1 MRNIFRSGRVRA
13 FAARAAIATGAAL
26 VASAAL
32 ANNVI
37 VLNSAEATLSL
48 IDENTHQVVGTVPTG
63 KEPHHLM
70 PTPDSSSLIV
80 ANSVSNNLMFVDPK
94 TGAFQRWVQDIED
107 PYQLGFSP
115 DKKWF
120 VSTGLRLDRLDI
132 YHFDGKNL
140 SVAKRLPLATMPSH
154 IAFTNDS
161 STAFISLQVSG
172 EIAAIDL
179 PTQTVKWK
187 MKVGKV
193 PAGVWLT
200 PGDKYLLVGMTG
212 ADYVAV
218 VDWRNQKVVKT
229 ITTGKGAHN
238 FRSMVDGK
246 HVLVS
251 NRVANTISIIDEDTL
266 TNVGDITG
274 LLPGPDDME
283 LSADKKYLWVTF
295 RFAKHV
301 GVIDLANRKLIETI
315 KVGRSPHGI
324 YFYNRAPVTA
334 PNGRKQTGRAFAPC
348 TTIEGWPVPD
358 GRTHHGAPCF
368 IPFFR
373 RWTVSFPGFRRSST
387 SMSCSRSCSRSA

>member
-1 MRNIFRSGRVRA
+1 MRNKFLSDRVRKV
-13 FAARAAIATGAAL
+13 AARAAIAAGAAL
-26 VASAAL
+26 VATAAF

-48 IDENTHQVVGTVPTG
+48 IDENTRQVIGTVPTG

-70 PTPDSSSLIV
+70 PTPDASSLIV

-107 PYQLGFSP
+107 PYQIGFSP

-120 VSTGLRLDRLDI
+120 VSTGLRLDRLDV
-132 YHFDGKNL
+132 YRYDGKNL
-140 SVAKRLPLATMPSH
+140 TIAKRLPLATMPSH
-154 IAFTNDS
+154 IAFSNDS
-161 STAFISLQVSG
+161 TTAFISLQVSG

-179 PTQTVKWK
+179 ATQTVKWK
-187 MKVGKV
+187 AKVGPV
-193 PAGVWLT
+193 PAGVWMT
-200 PGDKYLLVGMTG
+200 PGDKYLLIGMTG

-218 VDWRNQKVVKT
+218 MDWRNQKIVKT
-229 ITTGKGAHN
+229 IHTGKGAHN
-238 FRSMVDGK
+238 FRSLVDGK
-246 HVLVS
+246 HVAVS

-301 GVIDLANRKLIETI
+301 GVIDLADRKLIQTI

-334 PNGRKQTGRAFAPC
+334 PNGA
-348 TTIEGWPVPD
+348 
-358 GRTHHGAPCF
+358 
-368 IPFFR
+368 
-373 RWTVSFPGFRRSST
+373 
-387 SMSCSRSCSRSA
+387 

>member
-1 MRNIFRSGRVRA
+1 MRSTFFSGRLRAPAASAARFAVPAVAA
-13 FAARAAIATGAAL
+13 FAATAAF
-26 VASAAL
+26 

-48 IDENTHQVVGTVPTG
+48 IDENTHQVIGTVPTG

-70 PTPDSSSLIV
+70 PTPDNSSLIV

-94 TGAFQRWVQDIED
+94 TGAVQRWVQDIED
-107 PYQLGFSP
+107 PYQIGFSP
-115 DKKWF
+115 DRKWF

-132 YHFDGKNL
+132 YHYDGKTL
-140 SVAKRLPLATMPSH
+140 SLAKRLPLATMPSH
-154 IAFTNDS
+154 IAFSNDS

-200 PGDKYLLVGMTG
+200 PGDKFLLVGMTG

-301 GVIDLANRKLIETI
+301 GVIDLANRKLIQTI
-315 KVGRSPHGI
+315 AVGRSPHGI
-324 YFYNRAPVTA
+324 FFLDRAPVTA
-334 PNGRKQTGRAFAPC
+334 PNGA
-348 TTIEGWPVPD
+348 
-358 GRTHHGAPCF
+358 
-368 IPFFR
+368 
-373 RWTVSFPGFRRSST
+373 
-387 SMSCSRSCSRSA
+387 

>member
-1 MRNIFRSGRVRA
+1 MGVDATLMISCGSVPHEVVFLALIQRIARKKAMRQRAWLRKRSTMTLASPPVSFMRNFSLSGRVRA
-13 FAARAAIATGAAL
+13 AAARAAIAAGAAL
-26 VASAAL
+26 VATAAF
-32 ANNVI
+32 ANNII

-70 PTPDSSSLIV
+70 PTPDGSSLIV

-94 TGAFQRWVQDIED
+94 TGGFQRWVQDIED

-132 YHFDGKNL
+132 YHYDGKNVTL
-140 SVAKRLPLATMPSH
+140 AKRLPLAKMPSH

-179 PTQTVKWK
+179 ATQTVKWK
-187 MKVGKV
+187 MHVGEV
-193 PAGVWLT
+193 PAGVWMT

-251 NRVANTISIIDEDTL
+251 NRVANTISIIDEDSL

-283 LSADKKYLWVTF
+283 LSADKKTLWVTF

-301 GVIDLANRKLIETI
+301 GVIDLPNRKLVQTI

-324 YFYNRAPVTA
+324 YFYDRAPVTA
-334 PNGRKQTGRAFAPC
+334 PNGA
-348 TTIEGWPVPD
+348 
-358 GRTHHGAPCF
+358 
-368 IPFFR
+368 
-373 RWTVSFPGFRRSST
+373 
-387 SMSCSRSCSRSA
+387 